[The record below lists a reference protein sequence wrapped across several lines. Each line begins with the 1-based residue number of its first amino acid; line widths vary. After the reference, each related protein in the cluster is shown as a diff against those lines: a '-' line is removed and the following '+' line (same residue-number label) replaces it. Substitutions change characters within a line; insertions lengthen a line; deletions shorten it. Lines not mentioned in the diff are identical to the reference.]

1 MALWPWLE
9 SFSFISAYLGDR
21 VERSSQ
27 STESGIFFFFLSI
40 SVVLS
45 VFSFRNFPVRAML
58 NLWIW
63 SLASWIGFYI
73 FLSFLFLLLF
83 PNSLLFLM
91 GTSSPLFSNAS
102 VNLGRSYLF
111 FKSLFLF
118 LEHPCSYV
126 VKALSLLN
134 SQAIIVLFY
143 FSSCAVHLCG
153 DNSSLWDC
161 SFLLMFPR

>member
-1 MALWPWLE
+1 
-9 SFSFISAYLGDR
+9 
-21 VERSSQ
+21 
-27 STESGIFFFFLSI
+27 
-40 SVVLS
+40 
-45 VFSFRNFPVRAML
+45 ML

-63 SLASWIGFYI
+63 SFYSWTGFYI

-83 PNSLLFLM
+83 PNSLFFLM
-91 GTSSPLFSNAS
+91 GISSPLFSNAS
-102 VNLGRSYLF
+102 VNLGRSCFFFF

-134 SQAIIVLFY
+134 SQAIIVLLS
-143 FSSCAVHLCG
+143 FSSCTVHICG

-161 SFLLMFPR
+161 CFLLMFPSWLCYSIILCACGVHVLHQWTLACHLWFYLTKREVLA